1 MASQPMRI
9 TVSEN
14 GPYLVEGGIPISK
27 QIIGT
32 NDAGESVEWV
42 EGESLPSR
50 PRYRLCR
57 CGHSGHKPFCDGTHA
72 TIDFDGTETA
82 SREPYLKE
90 AAVFDGPGLVMRDW
104 TVLCTEA
111 RFCDPCGSVWD
122 EIDET
127 GDPGVAE
134 QVKRQV
140 CNCPS
145 GRLVVYDK
153 TTGEAIEPDL
163 PRSIGVVEDP
173 QAGVSGPLW
182 VRGGIQIVSFDGY
195 EYEVRN
201 RVTLCRCG
209 QSKNKPFCDGT
220 HVTVGFRDDQ

>member
-14 GPYLVEGGIPISK
+14 GPYLVEGGVPISK

-32 NDAGESVEWV
+32 NDKGESVDWI
-42 EGESLPSR
+42 EGESLPLR

-82 SREPYLKE
+82 SREPYVDQ
-90 AAVFDGPGLVMRDW
+90 AVIFEGPGLVMRD
-104 TVLCTEA
+104 VDILCARA
-111 RFCDPCGSVWD
+111 RFCQPCGTVWEELND
-122 EIDET
+122 TDRPEV
-127 GDPGVAE
+127 VA
-134 QVKRQV
+134 QVTQQV

-153 TTGEAIEPDL
+153 ATGEAIEADL
-163 PRSIGVVEDP
+163 PKSIGVVEDP
-173 QAGVSGPLW
+173 AKGISGPLW
-182 VRGGIQIVSFDGY
+182 VRGGIQVVSSDGY

-220 HVTVGFRDDQ
+220 HMTIHFRDDQ